1 MLDMVIRNG
10 ILVTDETNYLPQRG
24 SIGIK
29 DGRIAR
35 ISLAPAEPP
44 EGTVILD
51 AEDKIVLPGLINGH
65 CHGDM
70 TLLRGLLDDLTL
82 REQNLVMGKSRWL
95 RDYLT
100 PRHRLLSRQLT
111 YLEAIKSGTTFITEN
126 MYWGLG
132 LDAVRVMKE
141 TGIQGA
147 LVLGVRASFDVQNQY
162 LPLEE
167 LRAFGNCAEENGLL
181 PILGTVAEEDFSPGA
196 LTEIAN
202 IAEQLNWLTTQH
214 LAENPWRQEL
224 MRERFGT
231 TSIRYLARHGFLH
244 GRMIGSHAVCA
255 DDEEIRL
262 LKQAGVRVV
271 NTPLC
276 EAKIADGLA
285 PVPQYLKA
293 GIPVGLGTDGA
304 LWNNSNDIFREMKGI
319 CLLHTLS
326 SGVRTLSHREA
337 LRMATLGGAAVFGL
351 DHITGSIRVGKRA
364 DLILVDTRSAHMRP
378 LRLGSHENVSSSLV
392 YNATGADV
400 SDSIIG
406 GRLVMRD
413 RTVLT
418 MNEAALLEQA
428 QRASEEILSRCLK
441 DGVLPE
447 DHMAALLKQAE
458 EQPEG
463 RPLSG

>member
-82 REQNLVMGKSRWL
+82 REQNLAMGKSRWL

-100 PRHRLLSRQLT
+100 PRYRLLSRQLT

-167 LRAFGNCAEENGLL
+167 LRAFGNCAEENG
-181 PILGTVAEEDFSPGA
+181 
-196 LTEIAN
+196 
-202 IAEQLNWLTTQH
+202 
-214 LAENPWRQEL
+214 
-224 MRERFGT
+224 
-231 TSIRYLARHGFLH
+231 
-244 GRMIGSHAVCA
+244 
-255 DDEEIRL
+255 
-262 LKQAGVRVV
+262 
-271 NTPLC
+271 
-276 EAKIADGLA
+276 
-285 PVPQYLKA
+285 PVYVTKN
-293 GIPVGLGTDGA
+293 G
-304 LWNNSNDIFREMKGI
+304 
-319 CLLHTLS
+319 
-326 SGVRTLSHREA
+326 
-337 LRMATLGGAAVFGL
+337 
-351 DHITGSIRVGKRA
+351 
-364 DLILVDTRSAHMRP
+364 
-378 LRLGSHENVSSSLV
+378 
-392 YNATGADV
+392 Y
-400 SDSIIG
+400 
-406 GRLVMRD
+406 GRLVVMD
-413 RTVLT
+413 IEYYERT
-418 MNEAALLEQA
+418 MQ
-428 QRASEEILSRCLK
+428 K
-441 DGVLPE
+441 
-447 DHMAALLKQAE
+447 M
-458 EQPEG
+458 
-463 RPLSG
+463 